1 MKKNCSQKWTFWRA
15 WIIQTSWNYMSY
27 FKMMIIISWLPSM
40 FFFFAKRNCCFF
52 IRYCTGG
59 ELFDKIKSMN
69 FFSEKLAA
77 DYMKQILSAIVYC
90 HSKSIVHRFFFFC
103 LFFDSLFVRDLKPE
117 NLLLESKKSNS
128 PVKVIDFGT
137 SRKFSSN
144 IKMSKRLGTVL
155 IYFYGF
161 YLLLFLTLFF

>member
-1 MKKNCSQKWTFWRA
+1 
-15 WIIQTSWNYMSY
+15 
-27 FKMMIIISWLPSM
+27 M